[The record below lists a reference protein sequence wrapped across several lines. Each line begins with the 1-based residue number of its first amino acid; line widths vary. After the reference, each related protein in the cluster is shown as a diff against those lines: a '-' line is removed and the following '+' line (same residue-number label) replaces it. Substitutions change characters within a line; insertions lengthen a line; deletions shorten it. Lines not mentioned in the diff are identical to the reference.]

1 VRIAWCMTI
10 VLLAGLY
17 AGPAAAQRSDDQA
30 AAEQL
35 FVQGRALMEQGKLD
49 EACRALEAS
58 HKLDPAPG
66 TLLNLALCNE
76 KQGKV
81 ATAWALYREVE
92 NLARR
97 EGQAKREATARE
109 RARALQAEL
118 PRLLIEVAAQGRIPG
133 LSIEREGSA
142 VDPALWGQAVYVDP
156 GAHRIVARA
165 PGYKDWVAEI
175 MVEKGKQASVE
186 IPALQRDDTEASG
199 RDAVGGQD
207 PGSDAKGAA
216 GPGQDGGAS
225 GKSGRTRRIVGL
237 GAGGAGVAALA
248 AGLGFGWSARSTW
261 NDAFTGGLCDADA
274 LTCSP
279 AGQVQTDRAR
289 SRALV
294 SNILVAAGV
303 ALAAT
308 GGALYVTAPGPA
320 EKAGIAVVPVAAP
333 SELGVAVQGGF

>member
-1 VRIAWCMTI
+1 VRISWCMTI
-10 VLLAGLY
+10 VLLAGLGP
-17 AGPAAAQRSDDQA
+17 GPAAAQQDRDEA
-30 AAEQL
+30 AAEKL
-35 FVQGRALMEQGKLD
+35 FRQGRALMEQGD
-49 EACRALEAS
+49 FDRACLAFEAS
-58 HKLDPAPG
+58 HKLDPASG

-76 KQGKV
+76 EQGKV
-81 ATAWALYREVE
+81 ASAWALYREAE
-92 NLARR
+92 DLARR
-97 EGQAKREATARE
+97 EGQEKREAAARE

-118 PRLLIEVAAQGRIPG
+118 PRLLIEVAAQGRVPG

-142 VDPALWGQAVYVDP
+142 VDAALWGQAVYVDP

-165 PGYKDWVAEI
+165 PGYREWVAEI
-175 MVEKGKQASVE
+175 MIEKGEQASVE
-186 IPALQRDDTEASG
+186 VPALQPGATETGGSG
-199 RDAVGGQD
+199 E
-207 PGSDAKGAA
+207 
-216 GPGQDGGAS
+216 DGGAS

-261 NDAFTGGLCDADA
+261 NDAFSSGLCDSDA

-308 GGALYVTAPGPA
+308 GVVLYVTAPGRA
-320 EKAGIAVVPVAAP
+320 EKAGIAVVPVAGP
-333 SELGVAVQGGF
+333 GEIGVAVQGGF